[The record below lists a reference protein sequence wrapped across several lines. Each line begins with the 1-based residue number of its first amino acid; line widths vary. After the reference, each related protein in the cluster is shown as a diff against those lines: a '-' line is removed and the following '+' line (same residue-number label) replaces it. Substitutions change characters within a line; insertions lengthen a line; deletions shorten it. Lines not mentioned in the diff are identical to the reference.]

1 MSGNSRGKVRA
12 VHGAVPMA
20 HFVKTK
26 LCKHYTKGY
35 CRFEDSCLFA
45 HDVSELMYRPDMTKT
60 KLCNRFMSEGAC
72 FNENCSFAHGP
83 ENLRQ
88 VLRPGHSAW
97 DSPVSLVQARP
108 AFLATSP
115 VYFPPPP
122 TEFGMPTPLP
132 FSLPTEP
139 GYTKPAKAQ
148 EPAKATRRSANK
160 IPQHGHH
167 DMMYEH
173 EETWQEEKV
182 VFLEPPSWL
191 VSRRWV
197 SLVEHLLWQRRG
209 QMLQQGRI
217 LLNRSRF
224 FSCEPG
230 HVSQHEIEDGL
241 SILLKEPDWL
251 MEFAP
256 LARQYAS
263 RIPFGSEQMQ

>member
-1 MSGNSRGKVRA
+1 MSGNSRGKL
-12 VHGAVPMA
+12 VHGALPMA
-20 HFVKTK
+20 HFLKTK

-60 KLCNRFMSEGAC
+60 KLCNRLMVEGAC

-83 ENLRQ
+83 EELRQ

-97 DSPVSLVQARP
+97 DSRVSFVEATP

-122 TEFGMPTPLP
+122 TEFAGMPDPLP
-132 FSLPTEP
+132 FSLQKEP
-139 GYTKPAKAQ
+139 GYIK
-148 EPAKATRRSANK
+148 PAKATRRSANK
-160 IPQHGHH
+160 IPAQHGQD
-167 DMMYEH
+167 DMMYEP
-173 EETWQEEKV
+173 EETWQEEKF

-191 VSRRWV
+191 ASRRWV

-217 LLNRSRF
+217 LLNMSRF

-230 HVSQHEIEDGL
+230 YVLQDEIEDGL
-241 SILLKEPDWL
+241 SILLREPEWL
-251 MEFAP
+251 MEFGS

-263 RIPFGSEQMQ
+263 RIAFGSEQMQ